1 MAQKFFLFK
10 REDPALRGGAVFSD
24 NGKGISVI
32 SLPANNLAYMAADRG
47 ALIMYF
53 NNSAPFEENSLTL
66 AGESF
71 EKTSITVTCEVGR
84 EADLMESIIDFINRK
99 TPSDVMRFDAIGG
112 SNTFSSLAP
121 SPSIDTRVRARPVER
136 GLVGTEAVISG
147 LDANA
152 VVNGIDFLKSDNKP
166 FVDYAGE
173 NITVNDGHAITTLVN
188 SGIGGNDYDLINDGP
203 ICKNPDT
210 ACNSKTIS
218 FEKEGELRTDIS
230 FSGTVVAA
238 PLPSSLSNSQVADY
252 KTFKGDHIITSA
264 ISVTSGSLVSFTG
277 NSSKA
282 GTVVV
287 TRGGVDVTPSSGS
300 LIPTFDDIESDGTSV
315 TQCRV
320 NNTGNNL
327 FIGDV
332 ISFDLDNHT
341 STELSFTV
349 ASNDVNDSTQAIL
362 RNSVSLSQGDQDSLG
377 LIIPVFTVSTDGS
390 GNLTSFKASTRSSN
404 LLAGDVIYVSVHDPN
419 APATAHG
426 LIIYTVSQND
436 IATEFSRSVMQIVE
450 RSANNIPQDPT
461 FPYTDYVTY
470 MTLVIPPGT
479 LMKPLHASKYNG
491 LPLASPTFV
500 SNMGPFPYDSLGD
513 EFEVNHGAFSD
524 ISSNHPQST
533 PFEALFSSF
542 PFVQNTQQEITSE
555 DNLYAFVV
563 RRTINRDLFIYSKD
577 GELIASRKSN
587 DDEEGTQ
594 LDVRYLGMV
603 LPFNTNQGLIR
614 IARFGVVGKD
624 LGDLTCRNLATQL
637 YDRYKHKAANLA

>member
-1 MAQKFFLFK
+1 MSQKFFLFK
-10 REDPALRGGAVFSD
+10 REEPALRGGAVFSD
-24 NGKGISVI
+24 NGKGISAI
-32 SLPANNLAYMAADRG
+32 SLPANSLAYMAADRG
-47 ALIMYF
+47 ALVMYF

-71 EKTSITVTCEVGR
+71 EKTSVTVTCEVGK
-84 EADLMESIIDFINRK
+84 ETSLMESIIDFINK
-99 TPSDVMRFDAIGG
+99 NTVTDVMKFDAIGG
-112 SNTFSSLAP
+112 ENTFKKITP
-121 SPSIDTRVRARPVER
+121 SPNIDTRVRARPVER
-136 GLVGTEAVISG
+136 GLVGTEAIISG

-152 VVNGIDFLKSDNKP
+152 IVNGIDFLKADNKP
-166 FVDYAGE
+166 FVDYGGE
-173 NITVNDGHAITTLVN
+173 NIAAKEGHLITTLVN
-188 SGIGGNDYDLINDGP
+188 SGIGGNDYDLVNDGP
-203 ICKNPDT
+203 ICKGPDT

-218 FEKEGELRTDIS
+218 FDKDGELRTDIS

-238 PLPSSLSNSQVADY
+238 PLPSSLSSSQVADY
-252 KTFKGDHIITSA
+252 KIFKGDHIITST

-287 TRGGVDVTPSSGS
+287 TRGGVDVTPVSSS

-320 NNTGNNL
+320 NNAGNNL

-332 ISFDLDNHT
+332 ISFHLDNHT
-341 STELSFTV
+341 STELSFSV
-349 ASNDVNDSTQAIL
+349 VSGDVIDSTQAIT
-362 RNSVSLSQGDQDSLG
+362 RGSSSLNQGDQDNLG
-377 LIIPVFTVSTDGS
+377 LVIPTFTVSTDGS

-404 LLAGDVIYVSVHDPN
+404 LLAGDIIYVSVHDPN

-450 RSANNIPQDPT
+450 RSASNIPQDPT

-491 LPLASPTFV
+491 VPLTSPTFV

-513 EFEVNHGAFSD
+513 EFEVNHGVFSD
-524 ISSNHPQST
+524 VSSSHPQSSS
-533 PFEALFSSF
+533 FEAFFSSF

-555 DNLYAFVV
+555 DNLYVFVI
-563 RRTINRDLFIYSKD
+563 RRTINREVFIYSRD

-587 DDEEGTQ
+587 IDEDDTQ

-603 LPFNTNQGLIR
+603 LPFNTNEGLIR

>member
-10 REDPALRGGAVFSD
+10 REEPALRGGAVFSD

-71 EKTSITVTCEVGR
+71 EKTSITVTCEVGK
-84 EADLMESIIDFINRK
+84 ETDLMESIIDFINK
-99 TPSDVMRFDAIGG
+99 NTVTDVMKFDAIGG
-112 SNTFSSLAP
+112 ENTFKRITP
-121 SPSIDTRVRARPVER
+121 SPNIDTRVRARPVER
-136 GLVGTEAVISG
+136 GLVGTEAIISG

-152 VVNGIDFLKSDNKP
+152 IVNGIDFLKVENKP
-166 FVDYAGE
+166 FVDYGGE
-173 NITVNDGHAITTLVN
+173 NITAKEGHSITTLVN
-188 SGIGGNDYDLINDGP
+188 SGVGGNDYDLVNDGP
-203 ICKNPDT
+203 ICKDPDT

-218 FEKEGELRTDIS
+218 FDKDGELRTDIS

-252 KTFKGDHIITSA
+252 KTFKSDHIITSTV
-264 ISVTSGSLVSFTG
+264 SVTSGSLVSFTG
-277 NSSKA
+277 NSSKL

-287 TRGGVDVTPSSGS
+287 TRGGVDVTPSSSS
-300 LIPTFDDIESDGTSV
+300 LIPTFDDIESDGATI

-332 ISFDLDNHT
+332 ISFDLHNHT

-349 ASNDVNDSTQAIL
+349 VSGDVIDSTQGIV
-362 RNSVSLSQGDQDSLG
+362 RNSISLNQGDQDDLG
-377 LIIPVFTVSTDGS
+377 LVIPTFIVSTDGS
-390 GNLTSFKASTRSSN
+390 ANLTSFKASTRSSN
-404 LLAGDVIYVSVHDPN
+404 LLAGDIIYVSVHDPS

-450 RSANNIPQDPT
+450 RSVSNIPQDPT

-491 LPLASPTFV
+491 VPLTSPTFV

-513 EFEVNHGAFSD
+513 EFEVNHGVFSD
-524 ISSNHPQST
+524 ISSSHPQSSS
-533 PFEALFSSF
+533 FEAFFSSF

-555 DNLYAFVV
+555 ENLYTFVI
-563 RRTINRDLFIYSKD
+563 RRTINRDVFIYSRD
-577 GELIASRKSN
+577 GELVASRKSDVN
-587 DDEEGTQ
+587 EENTQ

-603 LPFNTNQGLIR
+603 LPFNTNEGLIR

-637 YDRYKHKAANLA
+637 YNRYKHKAANLA

>member
-10 REDPALRGGAVFSD
+10 REEPALRGGAVFSD

-71 EKTSITVTCEVGR
+71 EKTSITVTCEVGK
-84 EADLMESIIDFINRK
+84 ETDLMENIISFINK
-99 TPSDVMRFDAIGG
+99 NTVTDVMKFDAIGG
-112 SNTFSSLAP
+112 ENTFRTITP
-121 SPSIDTRVRARPVER
+121 SPNIDTRVRARPVER
-136 GLVGTEAVISG
+136 GLVGTEAIVSG

-152 VVNGIDFLKSDNKP
+152 IVNGIDFLKVENKP
-166 FVDYAGE
+166 FVDYGGE
-173 NITVNDGHAITTLVN
+173 NITAKDGHVITTLVN
-188 SGIGGNDYDLINDGP
+188 SGVGGNDYDLVNDGP
-203 ICKNPDT
+203 ICRNPDT

-218 FEKEGELRTDIS
+218 FDKNGELKTNVS

-238 PLPSSLSNSQVADY
+238 TLPSSLSNSQVADY
-252 KTFKGDHIITSA
+252 KRFKTDHVITSA

-277 NSSKA
+277 NSSKS
-282 GTVVV
+282 GTVVI
-287 TRGGVDVTPSSGS
+287 TRGGVDVTPSSNP
-300 LIPTFDDIESDGTSV
+300 LIPTFDDIESDGATI

-332 ISFDLDNHT
+332 VSFDLQNHT
-341 STELSFTV
+341 SINISFTV
-349 ASNDVNDSTQAIL
+349 ASDDIVDSIQAIL
-362 RNSVSLSQGDQDSLG
+362 RDSVSLNQSAQDDLG
-377 LIIPVFTVSTDGS
+377 LVIPKFTVSTNGS
-390 GNLTSFKASTRSSN
+390 GNLTSFKTFTRSSN

-419 APATAHG
+419 NPATAHG
-426 LIIYTVSQND
+426 LIIYTVSQDD

-450 RSANNIPQDPT
+450 RIGSNIPQDPT

-491 LPLASPTFV
+491 VPLASPTFV
-500 SNMGPFPYDSLGD
+500 SNMGPFPYDSLGN
-513 EFEVNHGAFSD
+513 EFEVNHGVFSD
-524 ISSNHPQST
+524 ISSSHPQSSS
-533 PFEALFSSF
+533 FEALFSSF

-555 DNLYAFVV
+555 ENLYTFVV

-577 GELIASRKSN
+577 GELVASRKSSI
-587 DDEEGTQ
+587 DEEDTQ

-603 LPFNTNQGLIR
+603 LPFNTNEGLIR

-637 YDRYKHKAANLA
+637 YNRYKHKAANLA